1 MSIVTLKTIQH
12 VILMVRA
19 QKNDFITL
27 LQITTKLIVRL
38 THYSVGG
45 GVKDNISIK
54 SKLPSTLIIRY
65 QGFN

>member
-45 GVKDNISIK
+45 GVKDNISID
-54 SKLPSTLIIRY
+54 LFIGI
-65 QGFN
+65 